1 MSDIRITG
9 GCQCGAVRY
18 ALHAEPTEPRI
29 CHCRMCQKHAGS
41 YFGAFANVD
50 MKDFELTRGELGLF
64 RSSGDGDR
72 TFCRDCGTALGYKEI
87 SGERMTITLGSL
99 DDPAA
104 IRPTTQYGTE
114 SRMSW
119 FAELACL
126 LAHETGKYPGASAEL
141 HEMIGR
147 TNRQHPDHDTEDW
160 PPTK

>member
-18 ALHAEPTEPRI
+18 ALHGEPTKPRI

-50 MKDFELTRGELGLF
+50 MKDFELTRGKLGLF

-72 TFCRDCGTALGYKEI
+72 TFCRDCGTPLGYLHI
-87 SGERMTITLGSL
+87 SGDRVAVMIGSL

-104 IRPTTQYGTE
+104 IRPTAQYGIE
-114 SRMSW
+114 ARMPW
-119 FAELACL
+119 FAELA
-126 LAHETGKYPGASAEL
+126 H
-141 HEMIGR
+141 
-147 TNRQHPDHDTEDW
+147 
-160 PPTK
+160 